1 MWQLFGKAARIGGMN
16 QEIDG
21 RKQVKEEANW
31 YAVSEGL
38 RHPVGWLVAALLGL
52 GFLFFGKRKQK

>member
-1 MWQLFGKAARIGGMN
+1 MN